1 MASLKSSIASFFT
14 SMGIPVGDQTKGISA
29 PSPEGSWRGPF
40 FGQGELG
47 GWHQLHPL
55 SDGWQRNLDITGQ
68 TGRNV
73 PSIYGCVMAIAR
85 AVSQCDPIHVR
96 RGAGK
101 NTRVT
106 NSAAYRVMNNPNE
119 YQTTP
124 GFILNL
130 LATALFDGE
139 AFAIGYRNDRNE
151 IKEVHQLLRGYC
163 RPYVAEDGAVF
174 YAVGTSDL
182 AKTEPEMLVPA
193 RDIIHLRFF
202 TPRSPLIG
210 ESAIVAAAISA
221 GLNIA
226 LSSSQFVFYSN
237 MNRPSGILSTEQ
249 TLTKEQAIRLREAFE
264 AQSASLRLG
273 GLPVLSNGL
282 KFVPMGMTSQDAQ
295 LVDAQRMTVED
306 ICRVF
311 GVPPPMIGQSSDNSA
326 STAEALIHTFLSMG
340 LGSYLKCVEKEF
352 SRFFGLTGQ
361 DSLELDTSGLIR
373 TDFAARVEAYAKGT
387 QGGIFQPDEARDAF
401 GLGSVPGGDN
411 TFMQRQMVP
420 ISLIND
426 LAQNELAPTPAPNTP
441 VAPVDVPANDDDIAA
456 EAAEAKAMMKHLFA
470 MRQK

>member
-1 MASLKSSIASFFT
+1 MSLKSSINTFLS
-14 SMGIPVGDQTKGISA
+14 SIGIPSGDQTKNISA

-47 GWHQLHPL
+47 GWHSLDQL
-55 SDGWQRNLDITGQ
+55 SDGWQRNLDITGIG
-68 TGRNV
+68 GRRV
-73 PSIYGCVMAIAR
+73 PAIYGCIMAIAR
-85 AVSQCDPIHVR
+85 AISQCDPIHVR
-96 RGAGK
+96 RGEGK

-106 NSAAYRVMNNPNE
+106 NSAAYRVMNKPNE

-124 GFILNL
+124 VFILNL
-130 LATALFDGE
+130 IATALFDGE
-139 AFAIGYRNDRNE
+139 AFAIGYRNDRHE
-151 IKEVHQLLRGYC
+151 ITEMHQLLRGYC

-174 YAVGTSDL
+174 YAVGNSDL

-210 ESAIVAAAISA
+210 ESAIVSAAVSA

-249 TLTKEQAIRLREAFE
+249 TLTKEQAIRLREAFD
-264 AQSASLRLG
+264 AQSASLRQG

-282 KFVPMGMTSQDAQ
+282 KFIPMGMTSQDAQ

-311 GVPPPMIGQSSDNSA
+311 GVPPPM
-326 STAEALIHTFLSMG
+326 
-340 LGSYLKCVEKEF
+340 
-352 SRFFGLTGQ
+352 
-361 DSLELDTSGLIR
+361 
-373 TDFAARVEAYAKGT
+373 
-387 QGGIFQPDEARDAF
+387 
-401 GLGSVPGGDN
+401 
-411 TFMQRQMVP
+411 
-420 ISLIND
+420 
-426 LAQNELAPTPAPNTP
+426 
-441 VAPVDVPANDDDIAA
+441 
-456 EAAEAKAMMKHLFA
+456 
-470 MRQK
+470 